1 MATLLYYSTT
11 GKWCE
16 YTLKPRTTIGRLPT
30 QDLQLLDRMVSKEH
44 AEIRQEADGSYTL
57 HDLNSRNGTLLNGKQ
72 ITEPVRL
79 WDGDE
84 IELGSHIL
92 RYVEQEAGTVSS
104 SALKISRDIS
114 HDSRASGAGLSA
126 VNRLSA
132 DAGFNRDSLSIRQRI
147 EDSHFLPE
155 NEISS
160 MADLRRDYEKLR
172 VAAELSAEAVG
183 VFDLNT
189 LLQLIL
195 DKAFAIFNADRGAI
209 LLRDEE
215 TDTMTVKL
223 ALTRDKRPLHN
234 YKISETLLEEVIH
247 EKNAVLS
254 RDALQ
259 DNRFSSSH
267 SIVCD
272 NIRSTMCVPL
282 MYEGEVKGL
291 INLDT
296 QIATG
301 AFKEKDL
308 QILTGFARQASLNI
322 QRNRLIN
329 AMKRQAIVQD
339 NLRRIIP
346 PHLINDVLN
355 GKIKLEKSGSRH
367 NATVLFADIRGFTR
381 MSEENPPEEI
391 VALVNDYC
399 ERMVECI
406 FNHEGSLDKFV
417 GDQVMAVWGAGV
429 RVEDH
434 ALRAVQCAIDMM
446 SAIDKLNDE
455 REAVGKPRIAIGIG
469 ISSGIMIAGY
479 MGSTQAMSYTV
490 LGDTVNLGARLC
502 SSAQPGEIL
511 INRETWESVRDE
523 TSCTPLPPMMVKG
536 KTAPLDIY
544 RVAAKST
551 SACEDAY
558 EQYRSSVLPCQTLAK
573 DGL

>member
-1 MATLLYYSTT
+1 MAILLYYSTT

-16 YTLKPRTTIGRLPT
+16 YTLRHRTSIGRLPT

-44 AEIRQEADGSYTL
+44 AEIRLEADGSYML
-57 HDLNSRNGTLLNGKQ
+57 YDLNSRNGTLVNGKQ
-72 ITEPVRL
+72 ITTPVRL
-79 WDGDE
+79 SDGDE

-92 RYVEQEAGTVSS
+92 RYVEQEAGTASS
-104 SALKISRDIS
+104 SAMKLSQNIAQ
-114 HDSRASGAGLSA
+114 DSRNSGFHAAALL
-126 VNRLSA
+126 VN
-132 DAGFNRDSLSIRQRI
+132 NRDPHSIRQRM
-147 EDSHFLPE
+147 EDAHFLPE

-160 MADLRRDYEKLR
+160 IEVLRRDYEKLR

-189 LLQLIL
+189 LLRLIL
-195 DKAFAIFNADRGAI
+195 EKAFCIFNADRGAI
-209 LLRDEE
+209 LLHDEE
-215 TDTMTVKL
+215 TDTMAVKI
-223 ALTRDKRPLHN
+223 AMTKDMRPLVN

-254 RDALQ
+254 SDALQ

-282 MYEGEVKGL
+282 IYEGEITGL

-301 AFKEKDL
+301 VFKEKDL

-322 QRNRLIN
+322 QRNRLIS

-339 NLRRIIP
+339 NLRRIIS

-391 VALVNDYC
+391 VALINDYC
-399 ERMVECI
+399 ERMVACI
-406 FNHEGSLDKFV
+406 FRHEGSLDKFV
-417 GDQVMAVWGAGV
+417 GDEVMAVWGAGV
-429 RVEDH
+429 PVENH
-434 ALRAVQCAIDMM
+434 ALHAVQCAVDMM

-455 REAVGKPRIAIGIG
+455 RERQGKPRIAIGIG
-469 ISSGIMIAGY
+469 IASGIMIAGY

-511 INRETWESVRDE
+511 INRATWESVKQDAV
-523 TSCTPLPPMMVKG
+523 CTPLPPMMVKG
-536 KTAPLDIY
+536 KTAPIDIF
-544 RVAAKST
+544 RVASKST
-551 SACEDAY
+551 TSGEDAY
-558 EQYRSSVLPCQTLAK
+558 EQYLSSVLPSCQPLAK
-573 DGL
+573 DKR

>member
-1 MATLLYYSTT
+1 MAILLYYSTS

-16 YTLKPRTTIGRLPT
+16 YTLKKRTSIGRLPT

-44 AEIRQEADGSYTL
+44 AEILLEPDGRYMLYDL
-57 HDLNSRNGTLLNGKQ
+57 HSRNGTLVNGQ
-72 ITEPVRL
+72 LINAPVRL
-79 WDGDE
+79 IDGDE

-92 RYVEQEAGTVSS
+92 RYVEQNADDDSNHDTR
-104 SALKISRDIS
+104 ISQGIDFDSHPSDIDAFEDQFVDRYS
-114 HDSRASGAGLSA
+114 H
-126 VNRLSA
+126 
-132 DAGFNRDSLSIRQRI
+132 SIRQHM
-147 EDSHFLPE
+147 EDARFLPE
-155 NEISS
+155 DEIASI
-160 MADLRRDYEKLR
+160 DVLRRDYEKLR
-172 VAAELSAEAVG
+172 VASELAAEAVS

-189 LLQLIL
+189 LLRLIL
-195 DKAFAIFNADRGAI
+195 DKAFQIFNADRGAI

-215 TDTMTVKL
+215 TGTMSVKL
-223 ALTRDKRPLHN
+223 ALTRDKIPLHN
-234 YKISETLLEEVIH
+234 YKISETLLEEIIH

-259 DNRFSSSH
+259 DNRFSSAH

-282 MYEGEVKGL
+282 MYDGDVKGL

-308 QILTGFARQASLNI
+308 QILTGFARQAALNI
-322 QRNRLIN
+322 QRNKLIN
-329 AMKRQAIVQD
+329 SMKRQAIVQE

-346 PHLINDVLN
+346 PHLINDVLD

-367 NATVLFADIRGFTR
+367 HATVLFADIRGFTR

-391 VALVNDYC
+391 VALINDYC

-406 FNHEGSLDKFV
+406 FKHEGSLDKFV
-417 GDQVMAVWGAGV
+417 GDEVMAVWGAGMPV
-429 RVEDH
+429 QDH
-434 ALRAVQCAIDMM
+434 ALHAVRCAIDMM
-446 SAIDKLNDE
+446 AAIDELNEE
-455 REAVGKPRIAIGIG
+455 RQIQGKPRIAIGIG

-511 INRETWESVRDE
+511 INREIWETVHAHVP
-523 TSCTPLPPMMVKG
+523 CTPLPPMMVKG
-536 KTAPLDIY
+536 KTSPIDIY
-544 RVAAKST
+544 RVVSRAT
-551 SACEDAY
+551 TPCEDAY
-558 EQYRSSVLPCQTLAK
+558 ELYRSSVYPCQVLAK
-573 DGL
+573 EDI